1 MRQSDGLFQQRHA
14 ARVCSVMLVV
24 VVWFT
29 SAILSG
35 AILSGAILSGALMP
49 SSAHAAENSILGL
62 RLGVIGVEGD
72 AAQSEQTLR
81 VVIETRTPVT
91 PRVTLLHDPYRLV
104 VDMPATHWQVENVPP
119 RGILAKP
126 PARAY
131 RFGKPTPDMGRVVIE
146 LDAPAIPVRRF
157 SLPPENGG
165 YRLVLDLVD
174 RGATAFSVAAKVLSR
189 EQMPVSRPLANASPA
204 LPAEPLSATV
214 DASNGA
220 ASNGAASNG
229 AASNGAAN
237 TTPVPKPAAVPKP
250 TDAAPPA
257 TASTVATP
265 LAKPRKWVVFIDA
278 GHGGKDPGAIGH
290 SKTQEKHIT
299 LAAALELARQ
309 LRATG
314 VVEPVL
320 SRDDDR
326 YLRLRE
332 RIQLARSR
340 EADVFI
346 SLHADAAPSAKAY
359 GLSIFT
365 LSDTASDKEAALLAK
380 KENQA
385 DLIGGPDLAVED
397 PQAAD
402 ELLRMFQRESMNQ
415 STYLASAILNQI
427 GDLPG
432 GTKRGH
438 RFAGFA
444 VLKAPDMPSVLVE
457 MGFVTNRRDESNL
470 KKESYRRKVVER
482 LARAIIAYLEEYG
495 PRR

>member
-1 MRQSDGLFQQRHA
+1 MRHSDGLFQQQHA

-29 SAILSG
+29 S

-62 RLGVIGVEGD
+62 RLGLIGVEGD

-91 PRVTLLHDPYRLV
+91 PRVTLLHDPYRLI

-157 SLPPENGG
+157 SLPPENVG

-220 ASNGAASNG
+220 A
-229 AASNGAAN
+229 N
-237 TTPVPKPAAVPKP
+237 TTPVSKPAAVPKP
-250 TDAAPPA
+250 ADAASPA
-257 TASTVATP
+257 TASTVTTP

-346 SLHADAAPSAKAY
+346 SLHADAAPSEKAY

-365 LSDTASDKEAALLAK
+365 LSDTASDKEAALLAR

-444 VLKAPDMPSVLVE
+444 VLKAPDIPSVLVE

-470 KKESYRRKVVER
+470 KKETYRRKVVER

>member
-29 SAILSG
+29 S
-35 AILSGAILSGALMP
+35 AILSGALMP

-174 RGATAFSVAAKVLSR
+174 RGSTAFSVAAKVLSR

-214 DASNGA
+214 
-220 ASNGAASNG
+220 AASNG

>member
-1 MRQSDGLFQQRHA
+1 MRQSDGLFQQQHA

-29 SAILSG
+29 S
-35 AILSGAILSGALMP
+35 AILSGALMP

-62 RLGVIGVEGD
+62 RLGLIGVEGD

-214 DASNGA
+214 DASNGV
-220 ASNGAASNG
+220 
-229 AASNGAAN
+229 ASNGAAN

-250 TDAAPPA
+250 ADAASPA
-257 TASTVATP
+257 TASTVTTP

>member
-29 SAILSG
+29 S
-35 AILSGAILSGALMP
+35 AILSGALMP

-157 SLPPENGG
+157 SLPPENVG

-214 DASNGA
+214 
-220 ASNGAASNG
+220 AASNG

>member
-29 SAILSG
+29 S

-220 ASNGAASNG
+220 A
-229 AASNGAAN
+229 N

-250 TDAAPPA
+250 ADAASPA

>member
-1 MRQSDGLFQQRHA
+1 MMRQSDGLFQQRHA

-29 SAILSG
+29 S

-214 DASNGA
+214 D
-220 ASNGAASNG
+220 
-229 AASNGAAN
+229 ASNGAAN

>member
-1 MRQSDGLFQQRHA
+1 M
-14 ARVCSVMLVV
+14 
-24 VVWFT
+24 
-29 SAILSG
+29 
-35 AILSGAILSGALMP
+35 
-49 SSAHAAENSILGL
+49 
-62 RLGVIGVEGD
+62 
-72 AAQSEQTLR
+72 
-81 VVIETRTPVT
+81 
-91 PRVTLLHDPYRLV
+91 
-104 VDMPATHWQVENVPP
+104 
-119 RGILAKP
+119 
-126 PARAY
+126 
-131 RFGKPTPDMGRVVIE
+131 
-146 LDAPAIPVRRF
+146 
-157 SLPPENGG
+157 
-165 YRLVLDLVD
+165 
-174 RGATAFSVAAKVLSR
+174 
-189 EQMPVSRPLANASPA
+189 
-204 LPAEPLSATV
+204 
-214 DASNGA
+214 
-220 ASNGAASNG
+220 
-229 AASNGAAN
+229 
-237 TTPVPKPAAVPKP
+237 
-250 TDAAPPA
+250 
-257 TASTVATP
+257 
-265 LAKPRKWVVFIDA
+265 VFIDA

-346 SLHADAAPSAKAY
+346 SLHADAAPSEKAY

-470 KKESYRRKVVER
+470 KKETYRRKVVER

>member
-29 SAILSG
+29 S

-91 PRVTLLHDPYRLV
+91 PRVTLLQDPYRLV
-104 VDMPATHWQVENVPP
+104 VDMPATDWQVENLSP
-119 RGILAKP
+119 RGSLAKP

-131 RFGKPTPDMGRVVIE
+131 RFGTPTPDLGRIVIE

-157 SLPPENGG
+157 NLPPENGG

-214 DASNGA
+214 
-220 ASNGAASNG
+220 AASNG

-250 TDAAPPA
+250 ADAASPA

>member
-1 MRQSDGLFQQRHA
+1 M
-14 ARVCSVMLVV
+14 
-24 VVWFT
+24 
-29 SAILSG
+29 
-35 AILSGAILSGALMP
+35 LSGALMP

-214 DASNGA
+214 A
-220 ASNGAASNG
+220 ASNGD
-229 AASNGAAN
+229 AN

>member
-1 MRQSDGLFQQRHA
+1 MRQSDGLFQQQHA

-29 SAILSG
+29 S

-62 RLGVIGVEGD
+62 RLGLIGVEGD

-220 ASNGAASNG
+220 ASNGAA
-229 AASNGAAN
+229 N
-237 TTPVPKPAAVPKP
+237 TTPVPKPAAVPKAA
-250 TDAAPPA
+250 DAASPA
-257 TASTVATP
+257 TASIVTTA

-346 SLHADAAPSAKAY
+346 SLHADAAPSEKAY

-444 VLKAPDMPSVLVE
+444 VLKAPDIPSVLVE

-470 KKESYRRKVVER
+470 KKETYRRKVVER

>member
-1 MRQSDGLFQQRHA
+1 MRQSDGLFQQQHA
-14 ARVCSVMLVV
+14 ARVCSMMLVV

-29 SAILSG
+29 ST
-35 AILSGAILSGALMP
+35 ILSGAILSGALMP

-62 RLGVIGVEGD
+62 RLGEIGVEGD

-91 PRVTLLHDPYRLV
+91 PRVTLLHDPYRLI
-104 VDMPATHWQVENVPP
+104 VDMPATYWQVENVPP

-214 DASNGA
+214 DASNGV
-220 ASNGAASNG
+220 
-229 AASNGAAN
+229 ASNGAAN

-250 TDAAPPA
+250 ADAASPA
-257 TASTVATP
+257 TASTVTTP

-346 SLHADAAPSAKAY
+346 SLHADAAPSEKAY

-444 VLKAPDMPSVLVE
+444 VLKAPDIPSVLVE

-470 KKESYRRKVVER
+470 KKENYRRKVVER

>member
-1 MRQSDGLFQQRHA
+1 
-14 ARVCSVMLVV
+14 
-24 VVWFT
+24 
-29 SAILSG
+29 
-35 AILSGAILSGALMP
+35 MP

-214 DASNGA
+214 AASNGA

>member
-1 MRQSDGLFQQRHA
+1 MMRQSDGLFQQRHA

-35 AILSGAILSGALMP
+35 AILSGAILSGALMS

-214 DASNGA
+214 A

>member
-35 AILSGAILSGALMP
+35 AILSGALMP
-49 SSAHAAENSILGL
+49 SSANAAENSILGL

-214 DASNGA
+214 
-220 ASNGAASNG
+220 AASNG

-250 TDAAPPA
+250 ADAASPA